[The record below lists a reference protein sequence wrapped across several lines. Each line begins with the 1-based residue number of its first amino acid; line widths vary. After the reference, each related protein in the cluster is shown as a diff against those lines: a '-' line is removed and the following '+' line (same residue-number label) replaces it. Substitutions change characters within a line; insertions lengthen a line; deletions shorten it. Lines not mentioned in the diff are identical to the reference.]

1 MELLLEHLVV
11 PAGLLLL
18 AKLKEVLALL
28 DAAAAVLPRRIRA
41 TLYRTLV
48 GEAALALQEELLC
61 LTTALLALW

>member
-28 DAAAAVLPRRIRA
+28 DAAAAVLPRRVRTPLDRA
-41 TLYRTLV
+41 LV
-48 GEAALALQEELLC
+48 GEAALALEEELLS
-61 LTTALLALW
+61 LAATLLALC

>member
-28 DAAAAVLPRRIRA
+28 DTAAAVLPRRVSASLDRA
-41 TLYRTLV
+41 LV
-48 GEAALALQEELLC
+48 GEAALSFEKELLS
-61 LTTALLALW
+61 LAATLFALR